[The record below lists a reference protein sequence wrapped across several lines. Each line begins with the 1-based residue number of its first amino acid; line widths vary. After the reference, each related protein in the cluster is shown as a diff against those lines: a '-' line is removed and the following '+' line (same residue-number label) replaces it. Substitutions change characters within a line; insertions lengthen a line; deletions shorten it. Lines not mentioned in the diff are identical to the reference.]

1 MNFRPCFIFLLKGDF
16 TNVMLPL
23 AYNVLNQEK
32 SSNYLIRNMSM
43 YAIKTIAE
51 IFFFIFNK
59 LKQTQNIQVDF
70 SSRVAITTRPA
81 EGLISLVP

>member
-1 MNFRPCFIFLLKGDF
+1 MNFRPCFIFLLKGDL

-43 YAIKTIAE
+43 YAIKTITE
-51 IFFFIFNK
+51 IFFFIFNI

-70 SSRVAITTRPA
+70 SSRVTITTRPQKD
-81 EGLISLVP
+81 